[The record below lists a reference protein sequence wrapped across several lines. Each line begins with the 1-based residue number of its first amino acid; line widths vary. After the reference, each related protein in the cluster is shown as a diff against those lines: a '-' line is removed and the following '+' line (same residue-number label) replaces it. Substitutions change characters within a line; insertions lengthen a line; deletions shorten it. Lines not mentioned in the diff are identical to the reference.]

1 MTTLLWE
8 GIDVD
13 QDDTLSYTVY
23 FDTVDGLQNP
33 LSEQFGIIESTYQV
47 PVQSGTTYYWRIKTS
62 DGISS
67 FYTIVY
73 SFQVN

>member
-8 GIDVD
+8 WIDVD

-33 LSEQFGIIESTYQV
+33 LNEQVGISESTYQV

-62 DGISS
+62 DGVSS
-67 FYTIVY
+67 FYIIVY
-73 SFQVN
+73 SF

>member
-8 GIDVD
+8 GNDVD
-13 QDDTLSYTVY
+13 QEDTLSYTVY
-23 FDTVDGLQNP
+23 FDTMDGWQNP
-33 LSEQFGIIESTYQV
+33 PSEQVGISESMYEV

-62 DGISS
+62 DGVSS
-67 FYTIVY
+67 SYTIVY